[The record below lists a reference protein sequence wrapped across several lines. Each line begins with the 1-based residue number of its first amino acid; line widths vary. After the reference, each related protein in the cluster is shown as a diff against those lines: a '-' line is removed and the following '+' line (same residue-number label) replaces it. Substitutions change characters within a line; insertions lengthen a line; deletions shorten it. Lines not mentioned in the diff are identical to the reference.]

1 MAAGH
6 AKPGPSQDMARRQDG
21 LGSVKGR
28 GWKGER
34 KGACD
39 PEVLAYGIG
48 LHRCK
53 KEKKKESPS
62 PKYSDLNQMEVSLGP
77 PSSMLVRLL
86 RSVAASV
93 RGPSAFHLGVPSS
106 PQDAALTG
114 VIRYGCY
121 SDPGEGESGT
131 VWGKQCPSEQVRKTL
146 LIVTWPAAKV
156 PWDHEQGRRGEQTWG
171 QRAHQESPRLGTW
184 KKLQG
189 AAGFGKEY
197 TV

>member
-1 MAAGH
+1 MAGVCPLSFWGAV
-6 AKPGPSQDMARRQDG
+6 
-21 LGSVKGR
+21 LGCFSLVPLRSSSGVLCLLSPE
-28 GWKGER
+28 ER
-34 KGACD
+34 FWGA
-39 PEVLAYGIG
+39 
-48 LHRCK
+48 
-53 KEKKKESPS
+53 
-62 PKYSDLNQMEVSLGP
+62 VSL
-77 PSSMLVRLL
+77 SSRGVVLGCFSLVPL
-86 RSVAASV
+86 RSS
-93 RGPSAFHLGVPSS
+93 SGVLCPC
-106 PQDAALTG
+106 PPEERVW

-121 SDPGEGESGT
+121 SDPGEGESGK